1 MESKRCKNGGC
12 NYPEI
17 TKMLPW
23 AGPGVSGPRLFSR

>member
-1 MESKRCKNGGC
+1 MEFKHCKNGGC

-23 AGPGVSGPRLFSR
+23 AGPGVSGTSSI